1 MKPTGQLLLCTTIL
15 CGVAVDSI
23 ADTQPAPTPVI
34 ASEAPPLLM
43 RDHPY
48 APHVTMRLGRFMP
61 VAGSVANGST
71 TDYANDPTVFFLGGG
86 ARVHDVAVSLFFGIG
101 GSGTKD
107 SADTVMRA
115 AGATPSGAA
124 ITAMLGVEAEYRLR
138 NYSRRF
144 VPFVGGAIGWNAM
157 GTNGD
162 FDDRHSA
169 STSYSGLHLRAMAG
183 VDLATSS
190 WLGLGLVAE
199 VALTRFGA
207 GSISLSED
215 DDPITFENESDTE
228 AMDLPGEG
236 GTSVW
241 AGISLRAV
249 LFP

>member
-1 MKPTGQLLLCTTIL
+1 MH
-15 CGVAVDSI
+15 
-23 ADTQPAPTPVI
+23 
-34 ASEAPPLLM
+34 E
-43 RDHPY
+43 RPY

-61 VAGSVANGST
+61 VGGSVANGMST

-86 ARVHDVAVSLFFGIG
+86 VRVHDVAVSLVFGIG

-107 SADTVMRA
+107 SADTLIRA
-115 AGATPSGAA
+115 TGATPSGTA
-124 ITAMLGVEAEYRLR
+124 ITGMIGVEGEYRLR
-138 NYSRRF
+138 DYSRRF
-144 VPFVGGAIGWNAM
+144 VPFVGGAIGWSGM
-157 GTNGD
+157 GTSGD
-162 FDDRHSA
+162 FDDRRSA

-183 VDLATSS
+183 LDLRTGS

-207 GSISLSED
+207 GSISLSEE
-215 DDPITFENESDTE
+215 DDPITFENESYSE
-228 AMDLPGEG
+228 SMDLPGEG